1 MTSIRCIV
9 TDDEPMARKGLQ
21 GYISQIRFLQLEA
34 VCENIAALEPCLGRT
49 QADLLFLDI
58 EMPGLSGIQ
67 WLRNAARPP
76 LVIFTTAYEK
86 YALEGFDLGVL
97 DYLLK
102 PISFDRFLKA
112 SNKAYDYFNSD
123 AKQGADGYFFVKTGQ
138 KLEKILFDQILL
150 VEARQNY
157 VSIVTVEKKLIVHST
172 LKAIQDQLPAEQFMA
187 VHKSFL
193 VQLARVNAV
202 EGNLLHLGTET
213 VPVSKMLREAVLEKI
228 IRQRPK

>member
-1 MTSIRCIV
+1 MIPIRCVI

-21 GYISQIRFLQLEA
+21 GYLSQIRFLELEGL
-34 VCENIAALEPCLGRT
+34 CENVNRLEQVLEKTRV
-49 QADLLFLDI
+49 DLLFLDI
-58 EMPGLSGIQ
+58 EMPGVSGID
-67 WLRNAARPP
+67 WLRKTDQRP

-102 PISFDRFLKA
+102 PISFDRFLRA
-112 SNKAYDYFNSD
+112 CNKAYDYFSQD
-123 AKQGADGYFFVKTGQ
+123 KKLPGEEYFFVKAGQ
-138 KLEKILFDQILL
+138 KLEKILVGQILF

-157 VSIVTVEKKLIVHST
+157 VSIATMEKKIIVHST
-172 LKAIQDQLPAEQFMA
+172 LKAIQGQLPDDRFMA

-193 VQLARVNAV
+193 VQLSRVDAV
-202 EGNLLHLGTET
+202 EGNLLHLGSET
-213 VPVSKMLREAVLEKI
+213 VPVSKTLKDAVLEKI